1 MKSAKPLYLMIALL
15 LVNSVLVAQTDEAQ
29 IMALR
34 EASNLALQAY
44 ENEKVLSFLT
54 DDVLTTTGNGTLLAG
69 KEALKAYIATGSMS
83 KMYWVRSPKEIT
95 VNAQNGLA
103 WETGT
108 WNGYDP
114 EKGPDAVVGGNY
126 SAMWT
131 KVSGSWKIKSQL
143 FVALQ

>member
-1 MKSAKPLYLMIALL
+1 MKSAKLLFLMIALL
-15 LVNSVLVAQTDEAQ
+15 LVSSGLVAQTDEVQ

-34 EASNLALQAY
+34 EASNLALKAY
-44 ENEKVLSFLT
+44 DNEKVLSFLT
-54 DDVLTTTGNGTLLAG
+54 DDALTTTGNGTLLAG
-69 KEALKAYIATGSMS
+69 KEALKTYIAGGAAS

-108 WNGYDP
+108 WKGYDP
-114 EKGPDAVVGGNY
+114 EKGPYPVVGGNY

-131 KVSGSWKIKSQL
+131 KDSGTWKIKSQL
-143 FVALQ
+143 FVAL

>member
-1 MKSAKPLYLMIALL
+1 MLATSGLE
-15 LVNSVLVAQTDEAQ
+15 AQTDEAQ
-29 IMALR
+29 ILAKR
-34 EASNLALQAY
+34 EASNLALKAY
-44 ENEKVLSFLT
+44 EHEKVLSFLT

-69 KEALKAYIATGSMS
+69 KEALRAYIAKAGAS
-83 KMYWVRSPKEIT
+83 KMYWVRSPKEIK

-143 FVALQ
+143 FVALH

>member
-15 LVNSVLVAQTDEAQ
+15 LVNSVLVAQTHEAQ
-29 IMALR
+29 IIALR
-34 EASNLALQAY
+34 EASNLALKAY
-44 ENEKVLSFLT
+44 DNEKVLSFLT

-69 KEALKAYIATGSMS
+69 KAALKVYISGGGTS

-95 VNAQNGLA
+95 VNPQNGLA

-143 FVALQ
+143 FVALR